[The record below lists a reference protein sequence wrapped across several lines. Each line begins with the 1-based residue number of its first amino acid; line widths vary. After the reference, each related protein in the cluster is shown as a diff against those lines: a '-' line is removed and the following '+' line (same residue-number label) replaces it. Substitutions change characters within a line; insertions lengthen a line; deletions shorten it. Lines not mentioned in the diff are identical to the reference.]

1 MKLENNWRYKTLEN
15 LEKEV
20 WGISD
25 FSSRLVTQCSELR
38 KIPLNKFT
46 VEDMRIMISQQ
57 FSLDY
62 LVPLSI
68 DVLSK
73 DIFAE
78 GDLFEGDLLNSVL
91 SIETGFWKHNKLYW
105 EEVHNL
111 IKNRWDE
118 LNEQQFDADK
128 FLDSKPR

>member
-20 WGISD
+20 WSISD
-25 FSSRLVTQCSELR
+25 LSSRLVTRCNELR

-46 VEDMRIMISQQ
+46 IEELRIMIGQQ

-68 DVLSK
+68 DVLSE

-91 SIETGFWKHNKLYW
+91 SIDAGFWKDNKLYW

-111 IKNRWDE
+111 IKNHWSE
-118 LNEQQFDADK
+118 LNGQHLNADR